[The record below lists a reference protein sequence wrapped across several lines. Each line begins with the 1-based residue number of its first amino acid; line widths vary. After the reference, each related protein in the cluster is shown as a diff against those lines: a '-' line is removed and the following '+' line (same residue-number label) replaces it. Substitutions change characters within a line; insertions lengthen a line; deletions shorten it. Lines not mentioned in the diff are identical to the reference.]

1 MNHSY
6 IKFKAPNSQ
15 SSQEKDS
22 VGKSMIKKAIIGI
35 ASLVIPKANP
45 DFDKLIDEV
54 EEWLV
59 EYDNE
64 GDFVS
69 REIGLD
75 NAGKVVMVMPWK
87 KNYGYWIDNNLNL
100 TDFSSHFNTTI
111 IDKKIFENYWGEFE
125 DRHQ

>member
-1 MNHSY
+1 ML
-6 IKFKAPNSQ
+6 KR
-15 SSQEKDS
+15 
-22 VGKSMIKKAIIGI
+22 AITGLT
-35 ASLVIPKANP
+35 SLVIPKANP

-64 GDFVS
+64 ADLVS

-75 NAGKVVMVMPWK
+75 YRGKVVMVMPWK
-87 KNYGYWIDNNLNL
+87 KNYGYWIDNKLNL

-111 IDKKIFENYWGEFE
+111 IDKKIFENNWNEFK

>member
-1 MNHSY
+1 MNHTY

-22 VGKSMIKKAIIGI
+22 IAKSMLKKTIIGI

-54 EEWLV
+54 EDWLV

-64 GDFVS
+64 EDFVN
-69 REIGLD
+69 REIGL
-75 NAGKVVMVMPWK
+75 NKIGKAIMIMPWK
-87 KNYGYWIDNNLNL
+87 KNYGYWIDNDLKLN
-100 TDFSSHFNTTI
+100 DFSTQFTTSI
-111 IDKKIFENYWGEFE
+111 IDKQIFENYWTEFE
-125 DRHQ
+125 NRN

>member
-1 MNHSY
+1 MNTY

-15 SSQEKDS
+15 TYQEKDN

-54 EEWLV
+54 EEWLL

-64 GDFVS
+64 GDFVN

-75 NAGKVVMVMPWK
+75 QTGKAIMRMPWQ
-87 KNYGYWIDNNLNL
+87 KNYGYWIDNNLKLN
-100 TDFSSHFNTTI
+100 DFSTQFATTI
-111 IDKKIFENYWGEFE
+111 VDKQTFENYWAEFE
-125 DRHQ
+125 NLN